1 MGAFDIL
8 AISGSGVNL
17 NRTWLDAISDNIANI
32 STVRPTSE
40 AAYQARYVEAT
51 AVAPDAA
58 QPGGVAVSGIALSSA
73 EGRLSYQPDNPMAD
87 AQGMVR
93 LPDVDLS
100 EQMTQLIMA
109 QRGYQANLSV
119 VQRATDAY
127 NAALQIGKG

>member
-40 AAYQARYVEAT
+40 AAYQARYVEAA
-51 AVAPDAA
+51 AVSPDAA
-58 QPGGVAVSGIALSSA
+58 QPGGVAVTGIALSSA

>member
-17 NRTWLDAISDNIANI
+17 NRTWLDAISDNIANV

-40 AAYQARYVEAT
+40 ASYQARYVEAQ

-58 QPGGVAVSGIALSSA
+58 QPGGVAVSGIALGSA
-73 EGRLSYQPDNPMAD
+73 EGRLTYQPDNPMAD

-93 LPDVDLS
+93 MPDVDLS
-100 EQMTQLIMA
+100 EQMSQLIIA

>member
-58 QPGGVAVSGIALSSA
+58 QPGGVAVTGIALSSA

>member
-17 NRTWLDAISDNIANI
+17 NRTWLDAVSDNIANI
-32 STVRPTSE
+32 NNVCPASE
-40 AAYQARYVEAT
+40 VAYRARYV
-51 AVAPDAA
+51 VAQAISPDAA
-58 QPGGVAVSGIALSSA
+58 QPGGVAVTGIEQAST
-73 EGRLSYQPDNPMAD
+73 EGRLSYQPDNPMAN

-93 LPDVDLS
+93 VPDIDLS
-100 EQMTQLIMA
+100 EQMSQLIIA

>member
-40 AAYQARYVEAT
+40 AAYQARYVEAQ

-58 QPGGVAVSGIALSSA
+58 QPGGVAVSGIALGSA
-73 EGRLSYQPDNPMAD
+73 EGRLTYQPDNPMAD

-93 LPDVDLS
+93 MPDVDLS
-100 EQMTQLIMA
+100 EQMSQLIIA

>member
-17 NRTWLDAISDNIANI
+17 NRTWLDAISDNIANV

-40 AAYQARYVEAT
+40 AAYQARYVEAQ

-58 QPGGVAVSGIALSSA
+58 QPGGVAVSGIALGSA
-73 EGRLSYQPDNPMAD
+73 EGRLTYQPDNPMAD

-93 LPDVDLS
+93 MPDVDLS
-100 EQMTQLIMA
+100 EQMSQLIIA

>member
-51 AVAPDAA
+51 AVTPDAA
-58 QPGGVAVSGIALSSA
+58 QPGGVAVSGIALSSP

>member
-51 AVAPDAA
+51 AVAPDEA

>member
-51 AVAPDAA
+51 AVSPDAA

>member
-32 STVRPTSE
+32 NTVRPTSE
-40 AAYQARYVEAT
+40 AAYRARYVEAQ
-51 AVAPDAA
+51 AVSPDAA
-58 QPGGVAVSGIALSSA
+58 QPGGVAVTGISQGSA
-73 EGRLSYQPDNPMAD
+73 EGRLTYQPDNPMAD

-100 EQMTQLIMA
+100 EQMSQLIMA

>member
-58 QPGGVAVSGIALSSA
+58 P
-73 EGRLSYQPDNPMAD
+73 
-87 AQGMVR
+87 
-93 LPDVDLS
+93 
-100 EQMTQLIMA
+100 T
-109 QRGYQANLSV
+109 
-119 VQRATDAY
+119 
-127 NAALQIGKG
+127 

>member
-73 EGRLSYQPDNPMAD
+73 EGKLSYQPDNPMAD